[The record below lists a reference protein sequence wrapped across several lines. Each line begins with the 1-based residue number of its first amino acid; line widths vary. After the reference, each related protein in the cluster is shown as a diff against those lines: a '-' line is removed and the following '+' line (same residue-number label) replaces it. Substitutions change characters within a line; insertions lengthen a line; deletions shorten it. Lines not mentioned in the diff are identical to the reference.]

1 MSLFG
6 DEIVSDPVEDMAP
19 VTSDDDGLALP
30 QQTEHCQGHDAQETL
45 FLELFEQD
53 KMPHAM
59 IFSGP
64 KGIGKSTMAFR
75 LARFLLKHGVDAA
88 DDGLFGG
95 DDIKRT
101 FDSLHVPSDDP
112 VFSRIASGG
121 HADFLYLERLYDS
134 AKGKR
139 DSALKV
145 EALRKIEPFLRKTS
159 SNGGWRVV
167 IIDDADT
174 MNRNAQNALLKILE
188 EPPPKVLIILVAH
201 RPGMLIPT
209 IHSRARKVMFDRL
222 PQNILSDLLSGQGF
236 NLNMDEWET
245 LYALSEGSVGQ
256 AQRYA
261 EEGGIETFQKITEH
275 LQGWPNISWPKIH
288 VLANSLGVAAQDKEY
303 RIFRQLL
310 LHITEQLAKSKAKNE
325 TLPAF
330 LGVDVFQHMLQ
341 QKTLEQLIALHDDL
355 AEHFVKTEFSNLDR
369 RDAVRES
376 FRMLS
381 EMQSS

>member
-6 DEIVSDPVEDMAP
+6 DEITDDPIEEDFAP
-19 VTSDDDGLALP
+19 VVDAGDKLALP
-30 QQTEHCQGHDAQETL
+30 QQTEHCFGHDTQEKL

-75 LARFLLKHGVDAA
+75 LARFLLKYGVDTAEV
-88 DDGLFGG
+88 GLFGG
-95 DDIKRT
+95 DDIKRE
-101 FDSLHVPSDDP
+101 FDSLHVPSYDP
-112 VFSRIASGG
+112 VFSRVTSGG
-121 HADFLYLERLYDS
+121 HADFLYLERFYDS
-134 AKGKR
+134 SKGKR
-139 DSALKV
+139 DANLKV

-159 SNGGWRVV
+159 SAGGWRVV

-188 EPPPKVLIILVAH
+188 EPPSKVLIILVAH

-209 IHSRARKVMFDRL
+209 IHSRARKIIFDRL
-222 PQNILSDLLSGQGF
+222 PRNILTDLLTGQGL
-236 NLNMDEWET
+236 NLSMDEWET

-256 AQRYA
+256 ALRYA

-288 VLANSLGVAAQDKEY
+288 VLANSLGAAAQDREY
-303 RIFRQLL
+303 RIFGQLL
-310 LHITEQLAKSKAKNE
+310 LYATEQIAKSKARDE
-325 TLPAF
+325 ALPAF
-330 LGVDVFQHMLQ
+330 LSGNVFQQMVQ
-341 QKTLEQLIALHDDL
+341 QKSLEQLVAQYDHL
-355 AEHFVKTEFSNLDR
+355 AEHFATTEFSNLDR

-376 FRMLS
+376 FRVLS
-381 EMQSS
+381 Q